1 MMGVH
6 QHQHQQHPQQWT
18 LASESLLY
26 VLYHMNTIL
35 YVLLTALFVAFVV
48 NVVFQGKKGVQKLN
62 TRVSGV
68 KDAISNLSQQKKK
81 NS

>member
-1 MMGVH
+1 
-6 QHQHQQHPQQWT
+6 
-18 LASESLLY
+18 
-26 VLYHMNTIL
+26 MNTIL

-68 KDAISNLSQQKKK
+68 KDAISNLSQEKKK
-81 NS
+81 KS